1 MSTNDYSGF
10 EPRFFDPRNDVAFK
24 KVFVDHADLTKSFL
38 NSTLRLEGGRKIQT
52 VEFLPTEQLPKT
64 SESKKS
70 ILDVLCTDERGF
82 KYIIEVQNKY
92 MQNYMQR
99 VQYYISHL
107 YSNQLKNKENYLEL
121 KPITLLS
128 VLNHSIFPSQINYL
142 SFHENIEKET
152 RQSYLND
159 MSYAFIELPK
169 FNKKEEELETVEDY
183 WIYTMKEATHLKE
196 APKDAP
202 EEVKRAYEILEK
214 HTWTLQECLDYE
226 KSKIALMDDLDAII
240 TAKEEGEAIG
250 IEKGDNI
257 RLRKTVL
264 NMHKLGIDIDKISKT
279 TELTHEAVEKIIKE
293 EKTPK
298 DD

>member
-1 MSTNDYSGF
+1 
-10 EPRFFDPRNDVAFK
+10 
-24 KVFVDHADLTKSFL
+24 
-38 NSTLRLEGGRKIQT
+38 
-52 VEFLPTEQLPKT
+52 
-64 SESKKS
+64 
-70 ILDVLCTDERGF
+70 
-82 KYIIEVQNKY
+82 
-92 MQNYMQR
+92 
-99 VQYYISHL
+99 
-107 YSNQLKNKENYLEL
+107 
-121 KPITLLS
+121 
-128 VLNHSIFPSQINYL
+128 
-142 SFHENIEKET
+142 
-152 RQSYLND
+152 

>member
-1 MSTNDYSGF
+1 MSTEDYSGF

-38 NSTLRLEGGRKIQT
+38 NATLRLEGGRKIQT

-92 MQNYMQR
+92 MQNYIQR

-107 YSNQLKNKENYLEL
+107 YSNQLRNKENYLEL

-152 RQSYLND
+152 KQSYLND

-169 FNKKEEELETVEDY
+169 FNKKEKELETVEDY

-214 HTWTLQECLDYE
+214 HTWTPQECLDYE
-226 KSKIALMDDLDAII
+226 KSKIALMDDLDAIM
-240 TAKEEGEAIG
+240 TAKEEEREEIALRMIKKKMDIEAI
-250 IEKGDNI
+250 IE
-257 RLRKTVL
+257 L
-264 NMHKLGIDIDKISKT
+264 
-279 TELTHEAVEKIIKE
+279 TELTRGKIKQLIKE
-293 EKTPK
+293 EGKSQ
-298 DD
+298 DE

>member
-1 MSTNDYSGF
+1 MSTDDYSGF

-99 VQYYISHL
+99 VQYYVSHL
-107 YSNQLKNKENYLEL
+107 YSNQLKNKQNYLEL

-152 RQSYLND
+152 KQSYLND

-169 FNKKEEELETVEDY
+169 FNKKEKELETVEDY

-214 HTWTLQECLDYE
+214 HTWTPQECLDYE
-226 KSKIALMDDLDAII
+226 KSKIALMDDLDAIM
-240 TAKEEGEAIG
+240 TAKEEEREEIALRMIKKKMDIEAI
-250 IEKGDNI
+250 IE
-257 RLRKTVL
+257 L
-264 NMHKLGIDIDKISKT
+264 
-279 TELTHEAVEKIIKE
+279 TELTRGKIKQLIKE
-293 EKTPK
+293 EGKSQ
-298 DD
+298 DE

>member
-1 MSTNDYSGF
+1 MSTDDYSGF
-10 EPRFFDPRNDVAFK
+10 ESRFFDPRNDVAFK
-24 KVFVDHADLTKSFL
+24 KVFVDHSDLTKSFL

-99 VQYYISHL
+99 VQYYVSHL
-107 YSNQLKNKENYLEL
+107 YSNQLKNKQNYLEL

-152 RQSYLND
+152 KQSYLND

-183 WIYTMKEATHLKE
+183 WIYTMKEAPHLRE

-214 HTWTLQECLDYE
+214 HTWTREECLEYE
-226 KSKIALMDDLDAII
+226 KSKIALMDDMDAII
-240 TAKEEGEAIG
+240 TAKEEGREEGREEGEIIKAKKTARKM
-250 IEKGDNI
+250 IEDK
-257 RLRKTVL
+257 
-264 NMHKLGIDIDKISKT
+264 MDI
-279 TELTHEAVEKIIKE
+279 EKIIKFTELSRE
-293 EKTPK
+293 EIETLIKEETPE
-298 DD
+298 DE

>member
-24 KVFVDHADLTKSFL
+24 KVFVDHSDLTKSFL

-142 SFHENIEKET
+142 SFHENIERET
-152 RQSYLND
+152 RLSYLND

-183 WIYTMKEATHLKE
+183 WIYTMKEAPHLKE

-214 HTWTLQECLDYE
+214 HNWTPQECLEYE

-240 TAKEEGEAIG
+240 TAKEEQREEIA
-250 IEKGDNI
+250 
-257 RLRKTVL
+257 LRMIKDK
-264 NMHKLGIDIDKISKT
+264 MDI
-279 TELTHEAVEKIIKE
+279 EKIIKFTELPQDKIEQLIKDE
-293 EKTPK
+293 EMPE
-298 DD
+298 DE